1 MSSLLNNERIST
13 QLRDWKQIAQQK
25 ALAYAGCMEGR
36 GYEIEAKRYSMLLEY
51 IDDLLEEI
59 RVIRANHAQLLKD
72 FDARNEV
79 IEELQRDCAEA
90 YQVIGALGG
99 DNLEY
104 VEKALDNLLA
114 ATSGLPR
121 PHNDLL
127 PFSIPQTSADE
138 RIAQPEAELSDARAN
153 NH

>member
-1 MSSLLNNERIST
+1 MQTLLKHERLSRY
-13 QLRDWKQIAQQK
+13 LRD
-25 ALAYAGCMEGR
+25 LAHL
-36 GYEIEAKRYSMLLEY
+36 GYHANGSLSVAAADA

-59 RVIRANHAQLLKD
+59 RVILANHAQLLKD